1 VVVSSL
7 LGLGDQME
15 LIGNVRSHKAL
26 SLLVAHHAEPVRRG
40 WNKRGQGRGFWD
52 IFFSPSIRPGSM
64 LNTAV
69 VRVAG
74 RVHMDC
80 TIEVRAHPT
89 LTSTAGAFVVDSFP
103 TRVSPK

>member
-1 VVVSSL
+1 MVSSL
-7 LGLGDQME
+7 LGLGDQIE
-15 LIGNVRSHKAL
+15 LIGKVRSHKAL
-26 SLLVAHHAEPVRRG
+26 SLLVAHQVEPVRHG
-40 WNKRGQGRGFWD
+40 WNKRGQGRKFWKKK
-52 IFFSPSIRPGSM
+52 FSPSIWPGSM

-80 TIEVRAHPT
+80 TIEVPAHPT
-89 LTSTAGAFVVDSFP
+89 LTSTTGAFVVDSFP